1 MEAAVSQRLG
11 EEVGEGMSR
20 ASASRPPP
28 QLPPPASG
36 SGGRL
41 AVLASHLSQSSRTA
55 GEKEAALAAGPSD
68 GPTIFDKILRKEIP
82 SQVVYE
88 DEKHYSSSGNTT
100 DLCVITLDEMKVP
113 KKVQTLAFRD
123 ISPQA
128 PVHIIIIPKVKD
140 GLSRLSKAEER
151 HVEVMGHL
159 LYAAKTIAKQENLD
173 DGFRIVI
180 NDGPNGCQSVYHLH
194 IHLLG
199 GRQMNWPPG

>member
-11 EEVGEGMSR
+11 EEVGEGDEPGQCQST
-20 ASASRPPP
+20 A
-28 QLPPPASG
+28 
-36 SGGRL
+36 

-88 DEKHYSSSGNTT
+88 DEK
-100 DLCVITLDEMKVP
+100 
-113 KKVQTLAFRD
+113 TLAFRD

>member
-88 DEKHYSSSGNTT
+88 DEK
-100 DLCVITLDEMKVP
+100 
-113 KKVQTLAFRD
+113 TLAFRD

-180 NDGPNGCQSVYHLH
+180 NDGPNGFCISPPYSSSRGTSDELASWISCIFPKRCSV
-194 IHLLG
+194 
-199 GRQMNWPPG
+199 MKM

>member
-28 QLPPPASG
+28 QPPPPASG

-88 DEKHYSSSGNTT
+88 DEKVKSL
-100 DLCVITLDEMKVP
+100 LCY
-113 KKVQTLAFRD
+113 RD
-123 ISPQA
+123 NFLI
-128 PVHIIIIPKVKD
+128 
-140 GLSRLSKAEER
+140 
-151 HVEVMGHL
+151 
-159 LYAAKTIAKQENLD
+159 YN
-173 DGFRIVI
+173 
-180 NDGPNGCQSVYHLH
+180 VYEKHPFFSLKS
-194 IHLLG
+194 
-199 GRQMNWPPG
+199 

>member
-88 DEKHYSSSGNTT
+88 DEK
-100 DLCVITLDEMKVP
+100 
-113 KKVQTLAFRD
+113 
-123 ISPQA
+123 
-128 PVHIIIIPKVKD
+128 
-140 GLSRLSKAEER
+140 AEER

-180 NDGPNGCQSVYHLH
+180 NDGPNGCEHKLDPIETGDV
-194 IHLLG
+194 
-199 GRQMNWPPG
+199 R

>member
-1 MEAAVSQRLG
+1 MEAAASQRLG
-11 EEVGEGMSR
+11 EEVGEGDEPGQCQSTAAAGGGER
-20 ASASRPPP
+20 KRRPPRSSRVSLVP
-28 QLPPPASG
+28 IFSDG
-36 SGGRL
+36 RRKGGRTRRRAL
-41 AVLASHLSQSSRTA
+41 RRTNHKQPGKKHLKIREDQH
-55 GEKEAALAAGPSD
+55 K
-68 GPTIFDKILRKEIP
+68 IFDKILRKEIP

-88 DEKHYSSSGNTT
+88 DEK
-100 DLCVITLDEMKVP
+100 
-113 KKVQTLAFRD
+113 TLAFRD

-180 NDGPNGCQSVYHLH
+180 NDGPNGCEHKLDPIETI
-194 IHLLG
+194 IH
-199 GRQMNWPPG
+199 N

>member
-1 MEAAVSQRLG
+1 
-11 EEVGEGMSR
+11 MSR

-28 QLPPPASG
+28 PPPPPPASG

-88 DEKHYSSSGNTT
+88 DEK
-100 DLCVITLDEMKVP
+100 
-113 KKVQTLAFRD
+113 TLAFRD

>member
-28 QLPPPASG
+28 QPPPPASG

-88 DEKHYSSSGNTT
+88 DEKVCFCQPYTIVLFSKTGKSKFHKATTYFFGVKIVIRKPQPSVPTSQNYNFGTVTIENLQHCHSSCYRTSG
-100 DLCVITLDEMKVP
+100 VIL
-113 KKVQTLAFRD
+113 LAT
-123 ISPQA
+123 P
-128 PVHIIIIPKVKD
+128 
-140 GLSRLSKAEER
+140 
-151 HVEVMGHL
+151 HL
-159 LYAAKTIAKQENLD
+159 LLSTQ
-173 DGFRIVI
+173 
-180 NDGPNGCQSVYHLH
+180 
-194 IHLLG
+194 
-199 GRQMNWPPG
+199 

>member
-140 GLSRLSKAEER
+140 GLSRLSKKKDTLRLWAIFFTLLR
-151 HVEVMGHL
+151 PLQSRRTLMMDSGLSSMMGL
-159 LYAAKTIAKQENLD
+159 TD
-173 DGFRIVI
+173 
-180 NDGPNGCQSVYHLH
+180 SVYHLH

>member
-88 DEKHYSSSGNTT
+88 DEK
-100 DLCVITLDEMKVP
+100 
-113 KKVQTLAFRD
+113 TLAFRD

-140 GLSRLSKAEER
+140 GLSRLSKKKDTLRLWAIFFTLLR
-151 HVEVMGHL
+151 PLQSRRTLMMDSGLSSMMGL
-159 LYAAKTIAKQENLD
+159 TDVSLYITSI
-173 DGFRIVI
+173 FIF
-180 NDGPNGCQSVYHLH
+180 
-194 IHLLG
+194 
-199 GRQMNWPPG
+199 

>member
-88 DEKHYSSSGNTT
+88 DEKFAFQNRG
-100 DLCVITLDEMKVP
+100 LKGGA
-113 KKVQTLAFRD
+113 VQTLAFRD